1 MACSISFIDEEIGKI
16 IFDINH
22 INTPD
27 AILVVERQL
36 EICTDKVDEIDR
48 TTTYIGRPLG
58 LQAERDI
65 FESIATLLQLRL
77 NELRRSPEDEP
88 YVAPEHMWPTR

>member
-1 MACSISFIDEEIGKI
+1 MVCPVTFYNKIDKVIS
-16 IFDINH
+16 DINH
-22 INTPD
+22 IDTPD
-27 AILVVERQL
+27 AILVVENQL
-36 EICTDKVDEIDR
+36 EICTDRVEHIDR

-77 NELRRSPEDEP
+77 NELRRNPEDEP
-88 YVAPEHMWPTR
+88 SVAPEHMWPTR